1 MTKRHYFLLTCAA
14 VCFAATLFFE
24 WYTSSSANLNR
35 YAASMQQTLQAQ
47 EKEIQNLFEDTVFFN
62 PFFDDSIVSNVDIK
76 RLQKLSDASY
86 TVLFFQGDSLLFW
99 SNNRVAP
106 LRNLSQN
113 MRTDTLLSL
122 VNGYYTM
129 IVGSYSASSTIM
141 ALIPVRYNY
150 ARPNNLFKNEWA
162 LDESVPSKVSLSQT
176 KTNYPILSSQNKTV
190 CYLAGDGPLRT
201 QTQQFG
207 LLALYLLLAIFLLL
221 FIDTVAQDFLQKY
234 SPTKGIVFLLVSTIV
249 LRLLSFYLNLSAKFD
264 ELPIFH
270 QNNLSETIYSN
281 SLGDILINICLLLWI
296 IIFFYRET
304 PVVSYK
310 SFTLSRRI
318 VLASINY
325 FAVMFG
331 IVMTVSLHEEMI
343 FNSGIRFDLE
353 NVIAIDG
360 YSFLALFC
368 IMLVWFAQFLF
379 SYRLLAGTKSMNLTN
394 LQRLVGVFIAFCVLL
409 IPLLALE
416 NLHINLMWL
425 FTFTFCFI
433 LGFDF
438 FLDTSM
444 QLPLLWAVIWI
455 IFCSFCS
462 SILLNIYKKDLDE
475 KVIKNYIR
483 QLGVQKKAIFGDA
496 AILPTLSEDERLNIN
511 ILPDYLQDSMK
522 IQVAIFLNGKNIN
535 EDKHD
540 ASSDDFYLQVNEAL
554 KPGEW
559 SEKVESDYIQASY
572 CASKEKTIIAYK
584 IYGGRKKI
592 VYLFSYLFTMLS
604 GMIFAAFIINTF
616 LGGVIRGFV
625 RPTKPSMRFRVQ
637 FWVLALIVSSYILVG
652 AVTLYT
658 SYQNADKV
666 YESLLHQK
674 LKAVQSNIEHD
685 INLSKSCNVSTL
697 ADIADSVGVIH
708 NIELSLY
715 DTVGNL
721 INLAQKDIIKDCI
734 INTKINPVAQH
745 VILYKEKNSYFQAEK
760 LGKESY
766 QAGYAPIWDP
776 ISRKLVAIATISN
789 YHREKIQ
796 VSDASDFIGAI
807 LSVYVL
813 MLIVAIFLS
822 HITVN
827 VINAPITEIGDKLS
841 SVKLGMPNERLPWDS
856 EDELGDLIKEYNQM
870 ITKLEASTIVIKQSE
885 RESAWREMAK
895 QVAHEIK
902 NPLTPMKLSIQYL
915 EYQYQNDPENTGG
928 LIKRISK
935 TLLEQIE
942 NMAQIA
948 NEFANYAKMPKT
960 ENKTLVINDLVHD
973 TYSLFMKE
981 ERDDIEV
988 KLFLP
993 TERIVVFTDKNQMS
1007 RVVLNLI
1014 KNATQAIPEDRAG
1027 EVRVSLSLKNEKTA
1041 LISVQDNGEGI
1052 HEDFRQ
1058 KVFMPSFTTKR
1069 SGTGL
1074 GLAMCK
1080 NIVTGAGGEIYFH
1093 TTFGEGSEFCIELP
1107 VEEVY

>member
-14 VCFAATLFFE
+14 VCFAATFLFE

-35 YAASMQQTLQAQ
+35 YAVSMQQNLHEQ
-47 EKEIQNLFEDTVFFN
+47 EKEVQTLLQDTAFFN
-62 PFFDDSIVSNVDIK
+62 PLLRKEATSIDFQ
-76 RLQKLSDASY
+76 RLQKLSESPY
-86 TVLFFQGDSLLFW
+86 TILFFQNDSLLFW

-106 LRNLSQN
+106 LHALAQN
-113 MRTDTLLSL
+113 IRTDTLLSL
-122 VNGYYTM
+122 SNTSYT
-129 IVGSYSASSTIM
+129 ILVGAVSYSASSTIL
-141 ALIPVRYNY
+141 ALIPVRHHYKQ
-150 ARPNNLFKNEWA
+150 PNTLFQNEWA
-162 LDESVPSKVSLSQT
+162 LDASIPSKVLLSEQ
-176 KTNYPILSSQNKTV
+176 KTAYPILSSLNKTV
-190 CYLAGDGPLRT
+190 CYLTGEGPLRT

-207 LLALYLLLAIFLLL
+207 LLALYILLAIFLLL
-221 FIDTVAQDFLQKY
+221 LIDTFAQDFLQKY
-234 SPTKGIVFLLVSTIV
+234 SPIKGIAFLLGSTIL
-249 LRLLSFYLNLSAKFD
+249 LRLVSFYLNISAKFD

-270 QNNLSETIYSN
+270 QNNVSKTIYSN
-281 SLGDILINICLLLWI
+281 SLGDILINICLILWV

-310 SFTLSRRI
+310 SFTLSRRV

-325 FAVMFG
+325 FAVMLG
-331 IVMTVSLHEEMI
+331 IMMTVSLHEEMI

-360 YSFLALFC
+360 YSLLALVC
-368 IMLVWFAQFLF
+368 IMLLWFAQFLF
-379 SYRLLAGTKSMNLTN
+379 SYRLLAGTKSMHLTK
-394 LQRLVGVFIAFCVLL
+394 LQRLLSVFIAFCVLL
-409 IPLLALE
+409 TPMLLLE
-416 NLHINLMWL
+416 NLHINLTWL

-438 FLDTSM
+438 FLDTPIKLS
-444 QLPLLWAVIWI
+444 LLWAVMWI

-462 SILLNIYKKDLDE
+462 SILLDTYKKELD
-475 KVIKNYIR
+475 KKGIKNYIQQTVLQR
-483 QLGVQKKAIFGDA
+483 KDLWGTNIPPFSK
-496 AILPTLSEDERLNIN
+496 SEYSKPYN
-511 ILPDYLQDSMK
+511 LPDYLQDSMK
-522 IQVAIFLNGKNIN
+522 IQFAIYQNGQIVVEKTNN
-535 EDKHD
+535 
-540 ASSDDFYLQVNEAL
+540 ASHNFYLQVDDVL

-559 SEKVESDYIQASY
+559 KEKTESDYIQEAY
-572 CASKEKTIIAYK
+572 CVSKGNIVVASKS
-584 IYGGRKKI
+584 YGGKKKVI
-592 VYLFSYLFTMLS
+592 YLFSYLFTMLS
-604 GMIFAAFIINTF
+604 GMLFGAFIINSF
-616 LGGVIRGFV
+616 MGAIIPGFV
-625 RPTKPSMRFRVQ
+625 QPSKPSMRFRVQ

-652 AVTLYT
+652 AVTLFT
-658 SYQNADKV
+658 SYQNSDNV
-666 YESLLHQK
+666 YENLLHQK
-674 LKAVQSNIEHD
+674 LNAAKENIEHD
-685 INLSKSCNVSTL
+685 INLTKSCNMTTL
-697 ADIADSVGVIH
+697 AGIADSVGLIH

-715 DTVGNL
+715 DSQGTL
-721 INLAQKDIIKDCI
+721 INASKKDMIKDGI
-734 INTKINPVAQH
+734 INTKINPVAQYA
-745 VILYKEKNSYFQAEK
+745 IETRGKSTCFQEEK
-760 LGKESY
+760 LGKEPY
-766 QAGYAPIWDP
+766 RAGYAPVYDP
-776 ISRKLVAIATISN
+776 VSHKLQGIVNISN

-796 VSDASDFIGAI
+796 VSDVSDFMGAI

-813 MLIVAIFLS
+813 MLILAVFLS

-827 VINAPITEIGDKLS
+827 VINAPIAEIGDKLR
-841 SVKLGMPNERLPWDS
+841 SVKLGMPNEQLPWES
-856 EDELGDLIKEYNQM
+856 EDELGDLIKEYNLM
-870 ITKLEASTIVIKQSE
+870 ITKLEASTVVIKQSE

-942 NMAQIA
+942 NMTQIA
-948 NEFANYAKMPKT
+948 NEFANYAKMPKA
-960 ENKTLVINDLVHD
+960 ENKSLVINDLVHD

-988 KLFLP
+988 KLFMP
-993 TERIVVFTDKNQMS
+993 SERIAVFIDKNQMS

-1014 KNATQAIPEDRAG
+1014 KNATQAIPEERSG
-1027 EVRVSLSLKNEKTA
+1027 EVRVSLSLKDEKTV

-1107 VEEVY
+1107 VEEVF

>member
-14 VCFAATLFFE
+14 ICFAATFLFE
-24 WYTSSSANLNR
+24 WYTSSSTNLNR
-35 YAASMQQTLQAQ
+35 YAVSMQQNLHAQ
-47 EKEIQNLFEDTVFFN
+47 EKEVQTLLQDTTFFN
-62 PFFDDSIVSNVDIK
+62 PILRKESSSIDFQ
-76 RLQKLSDASY
+76 RLRKLSEAPY
-86 TVLFFQGDSLLFW
+86 TILFFQNDSLLFW

-106 LRNLSQN
+106 LRALSQN
-113 MRTDTLLSL
+113 IRTDTLLSL
-122 VNGYYTM
+122 LNGSYTM
-129 IVGSYSASSTIM
+129 LVGAVSYSASATIL
-141 ALIPVRYNY
+141 ALIPVRYHY
-150 ARPNNLFKNEWA
+150 AQPNNLFQNEWA
-162 LDESVPSKVSLSQT
+162 LDASVPSKVLLSEQ
-176 KTNYPILSSQNKTV
+176 KTAYPVLSSQNKTV
-190 CYLAGDGPLRT
+190 CYLTGEGSLRT

-207 LLALYLLLAIFLLL
+207 LLALYILLAIFLLL
-221 FIDTVAQDFLQKY
+221 LIDTFAQDLLQHY
-234 SPTKGIVFLLVSTIV
+234 SPIKGIAFLLVATIL
-249 LRLLSFYLNLSAKFD
+249 LRLLSFYLNISAKFD

-270 QNNLSETIYSN
+270 QNSVSKTIYSN
-281 SLGDILINICLLLWI
+281 SLGDILINICLILWI

-304 PVVSYK
+304 PIVSYK
-310 SFTLSRRI
+310 SFALSRRI

-325 FAVMFG
+325 FAVMLG

-360 YSFLALFC
+360 YSFLALVC
-368 IMLVWFAQFLF
+368 IMLLWFAQFLF
-379 SYRLLAGTKSMNLTN
+379 SYRLLAGTKSMNLTK
-394 LQRLVGVFIAFCVLL
+394 LQRLLSVFIAFCALL
-409 IPLLALE
+409 TPMLLLE
-416 NLHINLMWL
+416 NLHINLAWL

-438 FLDTSM
+438 FLDTS
-444 QLPLLWAVIWI
+444 LKLSLLWAVMWI

-462 SILLNIYKKDLDE
+462 SILLDTYKKELD
-475 KVIKNYIR
+475 KKAIKSYIR
-483 QLGVQKKAIFGDA
+483 QVVLQRKDLLNSSLPSFSKGEAIN
-496 AILPTLSEDERLNIN
+496 TYK
-511 ILPDYLQDSMK
+511 LPDYLQDSMK
-522 IQVAIFLNGKNIN
+522 IQFAIYQNGQKTIEKTSSTNDNFDLQLN
-535 EDKHD
+535 E
-540 ASSDDFYLQVNEAL
+540 VL

-559 SEKVESDYIQASY
+559 KEKAESDYIQEIY
-572 CASKEKTIIAYK
+572 CISKENSIVASKS
-584 IYGGRKKI
+584 YGGKKKI

-604 GMIFAAFIINTF
+604 GMLFGAFIINSYI
-616 LGGVIRGFV
+616 GGIISGFV

-637 FWVLALIVSSYILVG
+637 FWVLASIVSSYILVG
-652 AVTLYT
+652 AVTLFT
-658 SYQNADKV
+658 SYQNSDNV
-666 YESLLHQK
+666 YENLLHQK
-674 LKAVQSNIEHD
+674 LTAVKDNIEHD
-685 INLSKSCNVSTL
+685 INLTKSCNITTL
-697 ADIADSVGVIH
+697 AGIADSVGMIH
-708 NIELSLY
+708 NIELFLY
-715 DTVGNL
+715 DMQGNL
-721 INLAQKDIIKDCI
+721 INASQKDIIKDCI
-734 INTKINPVAQH
+734 INTKINPVAQYA
-745 VILYKEKNSYFQAEK
+745 VETRGENNYFQEEM
-760 LGKESY
+760 LGKEPY
-766 QAGYAPIWDP
+766 RAGYTPFYDP
-776 ISRKLVAIATISN
+776 TSHKMQGFINISN

-796 VSDASDFIGAI
+796 VSDVSDFMGAI

-813 MLIVAIFLS
+813 MLILALFLS

-827 VINAPITEIGDKLS
+827 VINAPIAEIGDKLR
-841 SVKLGMPNERLPWDS
+841 SVKLGMPNEQLPWES
-856 EDELGDLIKEYNQM
+856 EDELGDLIQEYNLM
-870 ITKLEASTIVIKQSE
+870 ITKLEASTLVIKQSE

-942 NMAQIA
+942 NMTQIA
-948 NEFANYAKMPKT
+948 NEFANYAKMPKA
-960 ENKTLVINDLVHD
+960 ENKSLIINELVHD

-988 KLFLP
+988 KLFMP
-993 TERIVVFTDKNQMS
+993 SERIAVFIDKNQMS

-1027 EVRVSLSLKNEKTA
+1027 EVRVSLSLKDEKTV
-1041 LISVQDNGEGI
+1041 LISVKDNGEGI